1 MARGSRRASRSRP
14 SPGRFVTDL
23 IARGRTWQA
32 VPVRRVLLACA
43 VAALVLSGC
52 KGSGSDTSAP
62 EQTPEDR
69 LAAAK
74 ASFDA
79 AEFIGF
85 TLQTDNLPD
94 GIQGL
99 ISAEGTG
106 THDPA
111 FTGKVKVHTSLTD
124 ISAPLIAVDGLVYAD
139 LPFAGWSDL
148 DPADYGAPDP
158 ADLIDPD
165 VGISSLFTATED
177 ATEGGSTRDGDVV
190 LTTIDGTLPGE
201 AVQGVFPSAD
211 SDDFDVAYTLT
222 DGDDVDK
229 VTVTGPFYG
238 GADDVTYTIDLDLA
252 ADSVDIQAPS

>member
-1 MARGSRRASRSRP
+1 M
-14 SPGRFVTDL
+14 TDRL
-23 IARGRTWQA
+23 RQPVTWQA
-32 VPVRRVLLACA
+32 VRVRKLLLLA
-43 VAALVLSGC
+43 AAATLALSGC
-52 KGSGSDTSAP
+52 SVGGSDSSTP
-62 EQTPEDR
+62 EQTPKDR

-74 ASFDA
+74 SSFDA

-124 ISAPLIAVDGLVYAD
+124 ISAPLIAVDGKVYAD

-158 ADLIDPD
+158 AKLIDPAG
-165 VGISSLFTATED
+165 GISSLFTATQG
-177 ATEGGSTRDGDVV
+177 ATEGDSTRDGDIV
-190 LTTIDGTLPGE
+190 LTTIDGTLPGA
-201 AVQGVFPSAD
+201 AVQGVFPSAG
-211 SDDFDVAYTLT
+211 SDDFNVSYTLT
-222 DGDDVDK
+222 EDDDVDK

-238 GADDVTYTIDLDLA
+238 DAGDVTYTIDLDLA
-252 ADSVDIQAPS
+252 ASSVDISAPS

>member
-1 MARGSRRASRSRP
+1 MA
-14 SPGRFVTDL
+14 DL
-23 IARGRTWQA
+23 IAQGWTWQA
-32 VPVRRVLLACA
+32 VRVRKVLLSCT
-43 VAALVLSGC
+43 AAAFVLSGC
-52 KGSGSDTSAP
+52 KGSGSDPSTP

-74 ASFDA
+74 SSFDA

-85 TLQTDNLPD
+85 TLQTDSLPD
-94 GIQGL
+94 SIQGL

-111 FTGKVKVHTSLTD
+111 FTGKVKVHTTLTD

-165 VGISSLFTATED
+165 VGISSLFTATEN
-177 ATEGGSTRDGDVV
+177 AAEGESSRDGDIV

-201 AVQGVFPSAD
+201 AVQGVFPSAG

-222 DGDDVDK
+222 ADDDVDK

-252 ADSVDIQAPS
+252 ADPVDIEAPS